1 MATASG
7 DAEEMEQE
15 ISTVAAEHEV
25 LPQRKFGDAGAKC
38 KRPRARA
45 ASTTVLAEDDA
56 STHAAAPN
64 RPIGDDE
71 YEPSNSTRSALFTA
85 KHSPEEGYEPGFE
98 YLDHTA
104 DVLLH
109 SWGPS
114 LPAALAWLALCMYNY
129 MTPLVGV
136 DLSHER
142 TFEASGHDMHSLVHN
157 FLDELL
163 FVFSTEFFVAG
174 ELRVLEL
181 EKEQNFRIKV
191 VGVGEIFDLSKHS
204 QGTEVKA
211 ITYGSMQVHERA
223 DNSEIF
229 VVVDI

>member
-1 MATASG
+1 
-7 DAEEMEQE
+7 
-15 ISTVAAEHEV
+15 
-25 LPQRKFGDAGAKC
+25 
-38 KRPRARA
+38 
-45 ASTTVLAEDDA
+45 
-56 STHAAAPN
+56 
-64 RPIGDDE
+64 
-71 YEPSNSTRSALFTA
+71 
-85 KHSPEEGYEPGFE
+85 
-98 YLDHTA
+98 
-104 DVLLH
+104 
-109 SWGPS
+109 
-114 LPAALAWLALCMYNY
+114 
-129 MTPLVGV
+129 
-136 DLSHER
+136 
-142 TFEASGHDMHSLVHN
+142 MHSLVHN